1 MLIDFSYLNLPGKL
15 IEDKEDFY
23 RSGIQEASKI
33 RNLCTTCQRLFVTNS
48 KYIDLYILG
57 EKDIY
62 KIDVKDNKRM
72 IAQLYYLPK
81 QLRLD
86 LYDGGNPES
95 PLFIWK
101 SKKCIRKNIPG
112 CLEVVKIETI
122 FLPLI
127 SIL

>member
-1 MLIDFSYLNLPGKL
+1 MRVDLSYLNLPGKL

-48 KYIDLYILG
+48 KYIDLYLLG
-57 EKDIY
+57 EKDVY
-62 KIDVKDNKRM
+62 RIDVKDNKRM

-101 SKKCIRKNIPG
+101 SKKCIQKNIPS
-112 CLEVVKIETI
+112 CLEVVKIETV